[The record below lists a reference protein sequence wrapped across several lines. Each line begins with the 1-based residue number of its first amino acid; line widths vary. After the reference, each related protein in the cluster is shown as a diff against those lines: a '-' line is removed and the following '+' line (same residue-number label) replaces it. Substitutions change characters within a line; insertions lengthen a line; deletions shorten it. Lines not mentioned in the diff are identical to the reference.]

1 MVDTAEKLRNVPL
14 FQGLKDAE
22 LDRILEI
29 GKEVRHSAGKPV
41 VEQSESGVG
50 FHLILEGDASVT
62 VGDREVGV
70 FGPGTYFGEMSILD
84 GKPRS
89 ASVIP
94 ITELVTFSIP
104 AWNFNEL
111 LERNPSIARAL
122 LVELSARIRRLDER
136 SA

>member
-1 MVDTAEKLRNVPL
+1 MAETLEKLRNVPL
-14 FQGLKDAE
+14 FHGLKDAE
-22 LDRILEI
+22 LNRILEI
-29 GKEVRHSAGKPV
+29 GKEVRHDAGRPV

-84 GKPRS
+84 G
-89 ASVIP
+89 IP
-94 ITELVTFSIP
+94 ITELITFSIP

-111 LERNPSIARAL
+111 LDRNPSIARAL

>member
-1 MVDTAEKLRNVPL
+1 MPDTAEKLRNVPL
-14 FQGLKDAE
+14 FHGLKDAE
-22 LDRILEI
+22 INRILEI
-29 GKEVRHSAGKPV
+29 GKEVRHGAGKPV

-89 ASVIP
+89 ASVTP

-111 LERNPSIARAL
+111 LDRNPSIARAL

>member
-1 MVDTAEKLRNVPL
+1 MADTLEKLRNVPL
-14 FQGLKDAE
+14 FHGLKESE
-22 LDRILEI
+22 LNRILEI
-29 GKEVRHSAGKPV
+29 GKEVHHDVGKPV

-62 VGDREVGV
+62 VGGREVGV
-70 FGPGTYFGEMSILD
+70 SGPGTYFGEMSILD

-89 ASVIP
+89 ASVVP
-94 ITELVTFSIP
+94 VTELVTFSIP

-111 LERNPSIARAL
+111 LDRNPTIARAL